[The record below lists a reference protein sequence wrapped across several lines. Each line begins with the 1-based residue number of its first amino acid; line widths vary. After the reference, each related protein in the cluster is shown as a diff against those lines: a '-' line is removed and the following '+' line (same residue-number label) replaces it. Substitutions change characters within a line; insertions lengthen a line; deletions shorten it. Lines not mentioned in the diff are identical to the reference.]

1 MKFINLLGLCSLLI
15 SPSSAQ
21 FGVAAGRKKVGTSF
35 HELNERLKSEG
46 TGSETAGIG
55 DLSNIQ
61 DLMAKAFEDPATLEA
76 IQQMTS
82 GFKGAMEELS
92 KMDPA
97 ALQNQ
102 MEQVLNMM
110 TQGDIMDAVISKK
123 DDVLANLEL
132 TGLVPPEELAKYKA
146 DPAYFETQM
155 KGAFDQMK
163 GIFSDPTVLETA
175 SQAMQGMQAA
185 LSDPLLLKLNELLL
199 ATREVTALEMEELR
213 LLFLKAPD
221 HPALTMF
228 QGLADEIKDSLKFQK
243 GFQEARQSL
252 KDMMDDG
259 ASGFADVW
267 KNMMDGM
274 MTTTPPTTTAAN
286 IMAGGAGVGEL

>member
-1 MKFINLLGLCSLLI
+1 LTYFSY
-15 SPSSAQ
+15 SVFVQPSSAQ

-35 HELNERLKSEG
+35 HELNERLKSESDTAASG
-46 TGSETAGIG
+46 TAGVG

-61 DLMAKAFEDPATLEA
+61 ELMAKAFEDPATLQA

-82 GFKGAMEELS
+82 GFQDAMQELS
-92 KMDPA
+92 KMDPS
-97 ALQNQ
+97 ALQSQ

-110 TQGDIMDAVISKK
+110 TQGDIMDAVLSKK

-175 SQAMQGMQAA
+175 SKAMQGMQAA
-185 LSDPLLLKLNELLL
+185 MTDPLLLKLNELLL

-213 LLFLKAPD
+213 LLFLQAPD

-228 QGLADEIKDSLKFQK
+228 QGLAEEIKDSRKFQK
-243 GFQEARQSL
+243 GFQEARQSI
-252 KDMMDDG
+252 KDLMDDG
-259 ASGFADVW
+259 ASGFADIW
-267 KNMMDGM
+267 KTMMDGM
-274 MTTTPPTTTAAN
+274 AAPTTKGTN
-286 IMAGGAGVGEL
+286 IMGGAGVGEL